1 MNTKRSS
8 TRVHPAVW
16 LVYLVFFVLGPLVAG
31 DARELLRTAILLAL
45 FLPLYFWTCR
55 RQGWVVLPALA
66 IIAGFGYY
74 GCQTNLGA
82 ANFFVYSAALGARLG
97 TPRRTLL
104 WLGVVLVAQASTT
117 LYLGPLTLYMVPM
130 LVVTVLIGL
139 LCLHQE
145 TVELKN
151 EELRQSR
158 EEVTRLAKIAE
169 RERIGRDLHDL
180 LGHSLSLVVLKSQLA
195 GRLLR
200 REGLSEESRAA
211 AEIAELEKIA
221 RQALQEVRTAV
232 AGWKS
237 AGLLAEIASGA
248 MACEAAGLRFE
259 RGEVAAETLAEL
271 PPLLEGAMAMALREA
286 ITNVLRH
293 AEATTCRVRLEKT
306 PELFR
311 LEIEDDGR
319 GLPNGPSAEGQGL
332 SNIRQRVAQLGG
344 EATWLAA
351 SGGGTLVRLE
361 LPRQGQGDFEKLT
374 GPRPVAA

>member
-1 MNTKRSS
+1 MDKNRSS
-8 TRVHPAVW
+8 TRIHPAVW
-16 LVYLVFFVLGPLVAG
+16 LVYLVFFVLGPIVAG
-31 DARELLRTAILLAL
+31 DARELLRTATLLAL

-55 RQGWVVLPALA
+55 RQGWVILPALA
-66 IIAGFGYY
+66 LMVGFGYY

-82 ANFFVYSAALGARLG
+82 ANFFVYSAALAARLG
-97 TPRRTLL
+97 TRQRTLL
-104 WLGVVLVAQASTT
+104 WLGVVLVVQASTT

-130 LVVTVLIGL
+130 LVITVLIAF

-145 TVELKN
+145 TVEQKN

-169 RERIGRDLHDL
+169 RERIARDLHDL

-200 REGLSEESRAA
+200 REGVNEESRAA
-211 AEIAELEKIA
+211 TEIAELEKIA

-248 MACEAAGLRFE
+248 MACEAAGQRFE
-259 RGEVAAETLAEL
+259 RDGVAAETLAEL

-293 AEATTCRVRLEKT
+293 AEATTCRVRLET
-306 PELFR
+306 TADLFR

-319 GLPNGPSAEGQGL
+319 GLPSVPGLGGQGM

-344 EATWLAA
+344 EATWLSAP
-351 SGGGTLVRLE
+351 GGGTLVRLE
-361 LPRQGQGDFEKLT
+361 LPRQGQGDFENLT

>member
-104 WLGVVLVAQASTT
+104 WLGVVLMAQASTT

-293 AEATTCRVRLEKT
+293 AEATTCRVRLEKKT
-306 PELFR
+306 ELFR

-344 EATWLAA
+344 EATWLTAP
-351 SGGGTLVRLE
+351 GGGTLVRLE

>member
-1 MNTKRSS
+1 MNTNRSS
-8 TRVHPAVW
+8 TRIHPAVW
-16 LVYLVFFVLGPLVAG
+16 LVYLVFFVLGPVVAG

-55 RQGWVVLPALA
+55 RQGWVILPTLA

-97 TPRRTLL
+97 TRQRTLL
-104 WLGVVLVAQASTT
+104 WLGVVLVVQASTT

-130 LVVTVLIGL
+130 LVITVLIAF

-145 TVELKN
+145 TVEQKN

-158 EEVTRLAKIAE
+158 EEVTRLARIAE
-169 RERIGRDLHDL
+169 RERIARDLHDL

-200 REGLSEESRAA
+200 REGVSEESRAA
-211 AEIAELEKIA
+211 SEIAELEKIA

-237 AGLLAEIASGA
+237 AGLLAEIAGGA
-248 MACEAAGLRFE
+248 MACEAAGQRFD
-259 RGEVAAETLAEL
+259 RDGVATENLAEL

-306 PELFR
+306 ADLFR

-319 GLPNGPSAEGQGL
+319 GLPSIPGLAGQGM
-332 SNIRQRVAQLGG
+332 SNIKQRVAQLGG
-344 EATWLAA
+344 EATWLTAP
-351 SGGGTLVRLE
+351 GGGTLLRLE
-361 LPRQGQGDFEKLT
+361 LPRQGQGDFENLT